1 MKPPRNV
8 TPEQSVAHLHPEV
21 WLKVNRLHLRKILCE
36 FAHELIIHPQLQ
48 SSEDGWGY
56 YRLPADIPGT
66 EYRFRAK
73 ILSLDHWHIDT
84 ASIEKYVNNE
94 SVAPESVPFII
105 EFRET
110 MGISEAVMPVYLEEV
125 NSTLCGSAYA
135 HTYNTLTARE
145 LAVADYQVIE
155 QAMIAGHPCFIANNG
170 RIGFDANDYRQY
182 APEAADPFTL
192 IWLAGHRSRTGYA
205 GVTGLSYEQLV
216 HEELDATTLGAFH
229 KTLRDMGLEVSEYY
243 FIPVHP
249 WQWSNKLSHLFATD
263 IAEKQLVYLG
273 YGKDEYQPQQS
284 LRTFYNITSPH
295 RRYTKTSLSILN
307 MGFMRG
313 LHASF
318 VLTAPPIS
326 EWVGAV
332 VEQDGFLKEKGF
344 VLLREVAS
352 VGYTNPQYTSI
363 IRDDNSSYNGMLSA
377 LWRESPQD
385 RLKPG
390 QRLMTMAALLH
401 VDSYG
406 NALLPELI
414 KASGLS
420 TGAWL
425 KKYLD
430 CYLTPLLHCYY
441 YHDMRFMPHGENLIL
456 ILEDHMPVGAI
467 MKDIGEEI
475 AVLNDQIPMPDNV
488 KQIYMQ
494 VADELRILSIFTQA
508 FDCFFRFLSHVLVEY
523 AGYPEEQFWKLAAG
537 CVQEYQRRH
546 PALQEKFD
554 RIDLFAPEITKT
566 CLNRLQ
572 IRNNRKMVDH
582 MYNPFKGQLFAG
594 TLKNP
599 MTAFKLKPA
608 PAAPAEVEG
617 AKL

>member
-1 MKPPRNV
+1 MKPPVTV
-8 TPEQSVAHLHPEV
+8 TPEQSVAHLQPAI

-48 SSEDGWGY
+48 HSKDGWGY
-56 YRLPADIPGT
+56 YLLPADVPGI

-73 ILSLDHWHIDT
+73 ILSLDHWYIDT

-94 SVAPESVPFII
+94 SVPPESLPFII

-110 MGISEAVMPVYLEEV
+110 MGISETVMPVYLEEI
-125 NSTLCGSAYA
+125 NSTLCGSAYM
-135 HTYNTLTARE
+135 HTYNTLTAKE
-145 LAVADYQVIE
+145 LAVSDYQVIE
-155 QAMIAGHPCFIANNG
+155 QAMMAGHPCFIANNG
-170 RIGFDANDYRQY
+170 RIGFDSSDYRQY
-182 APEAADPFTL
+182 APEAADPFAL
-192 IWLAGHRSRTGYA
+192 IWVAAHRSRSGYA
-205 GVTGLSYEQLV
+205 GITGLDYDQLIA
-216 HEELDATTLGAFH
+216 EELDAETLAAFNGVL
-229 KTLRDMGLEVSEYY
+229 KDLGLDASSYY

-249 WQWSNKLSHLFATD
+249 WQWFNKLVHLFAED
-263 IAEKQLVYLG
+263 ITEKQLVYLG
-273 YGKDEYQPQQS
+273 YGQDKYVPQQS
-284 LRTFYNITSPH
+284 IRTFYNVSSPQ

-326 EWVGAV
+326 EWVNAV
-332 VEQDGFLKEKGF
+332 VEADDYLREKGF
-344 VLLREVAS
+344 VLLQEVAAA
-352 VGYTNPQYTSI
+352 GYTNPHYASI

-377 LWRESPQD
+377 LWRESPKN

-401 VDSYG
+401 VDSHG

-420 TGAWL
+420 TSAWL
-425 KKYLD
+425 QRYLD
-430 CYLTPLLHCYY
+430 AYLSPLLHCYY

-456 ILEDHMPVGAI
+456 ILENHIPAGAI

-475 AVLNDQIPMPDNV
+475 AVLNKDIPMPDNV
-488 KQIYMQ
+488 KQIYMN
-494 VADELRILSIFTQA
+494 VAEELRILSIFTQA
-508 FDCFFRFLSHVLVEY
+508 FDCYFRFLQQILVEH
-523 AGYPEEQFWKLAAG
+523 AGFPEEQFWQLAAA
-537 CVQEYQRRH
+537 CIANYQQLH
-546 PALQEKFD
+546 PELQDKFD
-554 RIDLFAPEITKT
+554 RIDLFAPEIVKT

-582 MYNPFKGQLFAG
+582 MYNPFKSQQFAG

-599 MTAFKLKPA
+599 MTVFKPKAVL
-608 PAAPAEVEG
+608 V
-617 AKL
+617 